1 MHMRQLWKTAR
12 FVLVAAAIAFAGCEN
27 EPPHSPP
34 AADLTDG
41 GNVPLAS
48 PLDAS
53 DDAGLLRADAQPA
66 ALKLDSPPSS
76 PPAPPPSPPAPPLS
90 PPAGRDAID
99 TAIDAAI
106 VPNVVTPVSGQTDS
120 LNQND
125 QAALSGID
133 LDAINPL
140 ELQAFLEH
148 FFDTGSAIPRLQIG
162 HVGKAKVASEA
173 SQTRL
178 LTRISGTENPPH
190 FLKAMKTVEQ
200 KRAFARLIVFFLQ
213 HSNDRESTLMACRC
227 MGLRNIA
234 QQFIDVIIV
243 TTKQFK
249 SGSELDY
256 IGFASGRLLHDY
268 TMASALLALGYRIQ
282 ALSFIDNTY
291 DQSDR
296 NQRLRKRFN
305 TLLSADHPR
314 GAGSLLDTIH
324 LYGSV
329 DAFAHAAPPIGK
341 QVLLTCTDPGD
352 LPDFEKA
359 DQHFI
364 ALRKHI
370 LATGSPKLIS
380 SAMWWDIGK
389 WWDGEPARPPQGQL
403 FDIALDVFEGEVEI
417 YRRIHMLG
425 Q

>member
-1 MHMRQLWKTAR
+1 MRMTQFCKATRLA
-12 FVLVAAAIAFAGCEN
+12 LVAAAIAFAGCEN
-27 EPPHSPP
+27 ESPHSPP
-34 AADLTDG
+34 AANLTDSG
-41 GNVPLAS
+41 RGPIARS
-48 PLDAS
+48 LDAG
-53 DDAGLLRADAQPA
+53 DDAGLLRADAQSVVF
-66 ALKLDSPPSS
+66 KGDS
-76 PPAPPPSPPAPPLS
+76 PPPSPPAPPLS
-90 PPAGRDAID
+90 PPAGGDAV
-99 TAIDAAI
+99 DAAI
-106 VPNVVTPVSGQTDS
+106 VPSVVTPAPVAHPSS
-120 LNQND
+120 LNQHD

-133 LDAINPL
+133 LSAIDPR
-140 ELQAFLEH
+140 ELQAFLGH
-148 FFDTGSAIPRLQIG
+148 FFGPDSTIPRLQIA
-162 HVGKAKVASEA
+162 HLSNAKPTSEA
-173 SQTRL
+173 AQTKLFARMAGSQT
-178 LTRISGTENPPH
+178 PPH
-190 FLKAMKTVEQ
+190 FLNAMKTVEQ
-200 KRAFARLIVFFLQ
+200 KRAFARLIDFFLH
-213 HSNDRESTLMACRC
+213 HSNDSASILIACGC
-227 MGLRNIA
+227 MGQNNIA
-234 QQFIDVIIV
+234 QQFIDAIIV

-291 DQSDR
+291 NQSDR
-296 NQRLRKRFN
+296 NQILRKRFN
-305 TLLSADHPR
+305 TLLSAEHPHL
-314 GAGSLLDTIH
+314 AGSLLDTIH
-324 LYGSV
+324 LYGGV
-329 DAFAHAAPPIGK
+329 DAYAHAAPPIGK

-352 LPDFEKA
+352 RPDVEKA

-389 WWDGEPARPPQGQL
+389 WWEGEPARPPQGQL